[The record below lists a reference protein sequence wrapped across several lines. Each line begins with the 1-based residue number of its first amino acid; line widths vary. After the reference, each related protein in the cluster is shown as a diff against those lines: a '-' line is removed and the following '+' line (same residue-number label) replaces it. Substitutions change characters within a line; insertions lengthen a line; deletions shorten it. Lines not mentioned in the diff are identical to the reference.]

1 MTIMAIRNNA
11 PYNKT
16 GIRLV
21 PTLTT
26 FYETQS
32 YLQQVPNLNKFSLH
46 VPPRLEVGISGTS
59 SIQTILGAPLCYDRP
74 RKNGAEN
81 WRVLKANELRTR
93 FVEQIQYNYVGSVVH
108 RVG

>member
-1 MTIMAIRNNA
+1 MAIRNNA

-46 VPPRLEVGISGTS
+46 VYL
-59 SIQTILGAPLCYDRP
+59 LA
-74 RKNGAEN
+74 
-81 WRVLKANELRTR
+81 LKLAFQELRQYKPYLVHLYVMIDRERT
-93 FVEQIQYNYVGSVVH
+93 EQRIGES
-108 RVG
+108 